1 MNILVTGGAG
11 YIGSVMTRVL
21 LDAGH
26 RVVVAD
32 NLSSGHK
39 SVVDPRASFVQVSL
53 GDADAVTDMLS
64 GTRID
69 AAIHFAGVIS
79 MAESMEDPAQYF
91 TTNTHYS
98 LMLFDALIGNGVKN
112 VIFSSTAG
120 VYGNPD
126 VVPIPEDH
134 PTRPTNP
141 YGESK
146 LMVEDILDWY
156 DKLKGLHSVSL
167 RYFNAAGA
175 MRDGSI
181 GEMHRNETHIIP
193 LAIKAIIEKKSFT
206 LFGDDYATPDGTCV
220 RDYIHVEDLC
230 DAHIKALEY
239 LVRGGKTD
247 VFNVGTGQGHSNKE
261 VISAIEHVCGTSLTI
276 IPEHRRPGD
285 AERLVADATK
295 ITTMLGWKPNYS
307 DIQTIVE
314 TAWKFHTKN
323 ENRD

>member
-11 YIGSVMTRVL
+11 YIGSVMTRAL
-21 LDAGH
+21 LAAGH
-26 RVVVAD
+26 RGVVAD

-79 MAESMEDPAQYF
+79 MAEYMEDPAQYF

-98 LMLFDALIGNGVKN
+98 LMVFDAVIGNGVKN

-167 RYFNAAGA
+167 RYFNAAG
-175 MRDGSI
+175 G
-181 GEMHRNETHIIP
+181 
-193 LAIKAIIEKKSFT
+193 
-206 LFGDDYATPDGTCV
+206 
-220 RDYIHVEDLC
+220 
-230 DAHIKALEY
+230 
-239 LVRGGKTD
+239 VRGGKTD

-295 ITTMLGWKPNYS
+295 ITTMLGWKTNYS